1 MRFAESS
8 IVLFL
13 ALSWALVPVGCGE
26 ESQPR
31 GEDGP
36 PPVNVQVVTVEPR
49 DLPRTLSAVGSL
61 QSPQMTTVASEIAE
75 KVVSIDIP
83 EGQRVGEGH
92 VLARLDDAEARAAL
106 AIAAARLR
114 NARDRLAR
122 LKSLRAKSVS
132 SEQALD
138 DAESEFDAA
147 EAESERCQTRLQKT
161 TIRAPFTG
169 VLGLR
174 QVNVGQYVEPGD
186 PVVEITQVHPLELV
200 FSLPQRHV
208 SEIAVGQS
216 VFGIV
221 GLCEARF
228 EGRVDAI
235 DPRVDPA
242 TRTVRVNALVPNE
255 KGLLYAGMS
264 VRVRLVVGS
273 IPGALVVPQEAIV
286 RQGTKH
292 IIYTV
297 DGDGLAQQHEVTLGE
312 FFVDGVHVPSGITAG
327 ERVVAAG
334 QQKLSPGSPT
344 RVEPYVPTENPN
356 LQLGRFG
363 PLGDCADS
371 P

>member
-1 MRFAESS
+1 MRFAE
-8 IVLFL
+8 VLAVFFL
-13 ALSWALVPVGCGE
+13 ALSGALVLAGCGK
-26 ESQPR
+26 ESQQQR
-31 GEDGP
+31 DSGQD
-36 PPVNVQVVTVEPR
+36 PVTVQVVTVEPR

-61 QSPQMTTVASEIAE
+61 QSPQMTTVASEIAG
-75 KVVSIDIP
+75 KVVSADIP
-83 EGQRVGEGH
+83 EGQGVERGH

-106 AIAAARLR
+106 AIAAARLK

-122 LKSLRAKSVS
+122 LESLRAKSVS
-132 SEQALD
+132 SEQAFD
-138 DAESEFDAA
+138 DAKSEFDAA
-147 EAESERCQTRLQKT
+147 GGELEGAETRLQKT

-208 SEIAVGQS
+208 SEIAVGQK
-216 VFGIV
+216 VLGLV

-228 EGRVDAI
+228 EGQVDAV

-242 TRTVRVNALVPNE
+242 TRSVRVHALVPNE
-255 KGLLYAGMS
+255 KGSLYSGMS
-264 VRVRLVVGS
+264 VRVRLLVET

-292 IIYTV
+292 IVYSV

-312 FFVDGVHVPSGITAG
+312 FFVDGVHVPYGIGAG
-327 ERVVAAG
+327 ARVVAAG
-334 QQKLSPGSPT
+334 QQKLSPGTPT
-344 RVEPYVPTENPN
+344 RAQPWVQTDNPN
-356 LQLGRFG
+356 LELGRFG
-363 PLGDCADS
+363 PVAGCAD
-371 P
+371 PP